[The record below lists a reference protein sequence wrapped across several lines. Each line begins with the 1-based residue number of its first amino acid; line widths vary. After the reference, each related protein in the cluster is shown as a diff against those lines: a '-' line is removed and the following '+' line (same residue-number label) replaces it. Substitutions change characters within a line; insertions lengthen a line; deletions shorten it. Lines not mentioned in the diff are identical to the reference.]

1 MGGHPR
7 WYVQLLDSCGDALAV
22 MWGGALADKGAPWLV
37 CGGTLDGMWGTP
49 HWQGHPGWYVQF
61 SDSCGGALAVMW
73 GQIDWC
79 EWHPGWCGWHS
90 AGCEGA
96 LVGMGA
102 SWLVCATPWFVL
114 GGALTVMAGRHPV
127 WYVGGT
133 LAGVLV
139 PSFHKGR
146 QSGSREEQ
154 YFDPGRGISVGKCGC
169 RQGLALGS
177 LGSPRG
183 QQPPAAS
190 KRIEEPRGAHWG
202 CRVGGVLGTVGGT
215 EESRGG
221 PGLPLPQ
228 GRSPRVK
235 RPQVWAQLDLCEP
248 HLLFIMQGRQSS
260 RLARS

>member
-1 MGGHPR
+1 MMWR
-7 WYVQLLDSCGDALAV
+7 CLA
-22 MWGGALADKGAPWLV
+22 GEGAPGWW
-37 CGGTLDGMWGTP
+37 GGTLDGMCSSLTHVGVPWLLCGVKLTGVSGTLAGMGGTLLGVRVL
-49 HWQGHPGWYVQF
+49 WLAQGHPGWCVQ
-61 SDSCGGALAVMW
+61 L
-73 GQIDWC
+73 
-79 EWHPGWCGWHS
+79 PGLCW
-90 AGCEGA
+90 
-96 LVGMGA
+96 
-102 SWLVCATPWFVL
+102 
-114 GGALTVMAGRHPV
+114 GGALTVVAGRHPV

-183 QQPPAAS
+183 QQPPAPS

-202 CRVGGVLGTVGGT
+202 CRVGGGVPGSVGGT

-228 GRSPRVK
+228 GRSPHVK

-248 HLLFIMQGRQSS
+248 HLLFIIQGRQSS

>member
-7 WYVQLLDSCGDALAV
+7 WYVQLLDSCGGALAV
-22 MWGGALADKGAPWLV
+22 MWGGALAGVGAPWLV
-37 CGGTLDGMWGTP
+37 CGGHLTGKGTLAGMCNSLTPVGVPWLLCGVKLTGVSGTLVGVGGTLLGVRVL
-49 HWQGHPGWYVQF
+49 WLAQGHPGWCVQ
-61 SDSCGGALAVMW
+61 L
-73 GQIDWC
+73 
-79 EWHPGWCGWHS
+79 PGLCW
-90 AGCEGA
+90 
-96 LVGMGA
+96 
-102 SWLVCATPWFVL
+102 
-114 GGALTVMAGRHPV
+114 GGALTVVAGRHPV

-183 QQPPAAS
+183 QQPPAPS

-202 CRVGGVLGTVGGT
+202 CRVGGDGSWECWGH
-215 EESRGG
+215 RGE
-221 PGLPLPQ
+221 Q
-228 GRSPRVK
+228 GRSRPPPSPRQI
-235 RPQVWAQLDLCEP
+235 PTCQEAPGLGP
-248 HLLFIMQGRQSS
+248 
-260 RLARS
+260 A